1 MVIYSYSYRNK
12 LVHSHLLEDSLM
24 ISCTKGLNLIF
35 KELLNLIIN
44 KIIIVSDFNM
54 DDVINQLKSDL
65 EKRNNENK
73 K

>member
-1 MVIYSYSYRNK
+1 
-12 LVHSHLLEDSLM
+12 M
-24 ISCTKGLNLIF
+24 ISFAKGLNIIF

-65 EKRNNENK
+65 EKRNSENK

>member
-1 MVIYSYSYRNK
+1 MIKYRNK

-24 ISCTKGLNLIF
+24 ISFAKGLNIIF

-65 EKRNNENK
+65 EKRNSENK